1 MKKLTILALLA
12 ALPAGA
18 HAMGMGG
25 GWHGGMYGGMRPP
38 HPMGLHLAL
47 MLYALMAALGY
58 WVLRHAAA
66 ETEKSVRVA
75 GKTVAWFLLVFGLA
89 GMLCALGSHIKS
101 NCGCNKKCGWQE
113 AQGAEASGPAAPAA
127 VNVQVKVEKPL
138 KK

>member
-1 MKKLTILALLA
+1 MKKLMIIALLA
-12 ALPAGA
+12 ALPAA
-18 HAMGMGG
+18 AQAMGMGYG
-25 GWHGGMYGGMRPP
+25 MHGGMMNRPP

-66 ETEKSVRVA
+66 ETAKSVRVA

-89 GMLCALGSHIKS
+89 GMLCALGSHIKR
-101 NCGCNKKCGWQE
+101 NCACDKKCGWHD
-113 AQGAEASGPAAPAA
+113 AQGATASGPADPAA
-127 VNVQVKVEKPL
+127 VNVQVKVEKPP